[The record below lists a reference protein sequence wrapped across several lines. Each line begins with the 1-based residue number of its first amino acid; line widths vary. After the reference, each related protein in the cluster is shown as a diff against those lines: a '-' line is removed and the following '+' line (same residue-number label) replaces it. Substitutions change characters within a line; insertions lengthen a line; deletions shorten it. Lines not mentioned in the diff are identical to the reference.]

1 MAFFVFRHWKELMT
15 KTGQNFE
22 MNPDTFTLQS
32 VFTMEL
38 HRFQE
43 AIGEITNKAVKELA
57 IEKVSHASSS
67 SLCFNIKNNSSQE
80 YILRYSPFSIIF
92 SKSGPPI

>member
-1 MAFFVFRHWKELMT
+1 MT

-43 AIGEITNKAVKELA
+43 SIAEITNKAVKELA
-57 IEKVSHASSS
+57 IEKVKQ
-67 SLCFNIKNNSSQE
+67 C
-80 YILRYSPFSIIF
+80 
-92 SKSGPPI
+92 SKGSAWFYAKQYLH